1 MKKKSA
7 LVVFK
12 VVVQVGALFLLGIN
26 RDDNEDTDCI
36 QVYDEEEAGF
46 KNKMNVWK
54 MENVFLLFSN
64 SFVYRFHGR
73 VPMCA
78 LSPVGVACPDRGDL
92 NTPGANQYQYS
103 NVVAITKLQG
113 FRWRKEGHHNLLC

>member
-1 MKKKSA
+1 
-7 LVVFK
+7 
-12 VVVQVGALFLLGIN
+12 
-26 RDDNEDTDCI
+26 
-36 QVYDEEEAGF
+36 
-46 KNKMNVWK
+46 

>member
-46 KNKMNVWK
+46 KNKMNV
-54 MENVFLLFSN
+54 
-64 SFVYRFHGR
+64 
-73 VPMCA
+73 
-78 LSPVGVACPDRGDL
+78 
-92 NTPGANQYQYS
+92 
-103 NVVAITKLQG
+103 
-113 FRWRKEGHHNLLC
+113 